1 MPDSR
6 YFELNDDVGLAPPF
20 LTGKDGKPVENPAAG
35 SPEPVQNVS
44 LVVGV
49 PTQTPSGEII
59 DVATSVELK
68 AIPGTRILKIDDV
81 LVASA
86 MGGHPHFHE
95 VDAPSKQDLAGARST
110 TEDARAAGEE
120 A

>member
-6 YFELNDDVGLAPPF
+6 YFELNEDVGLAPKY
-20 LTGKDGKPVENPAAG
+20 LTGSDGEPVENPAAG
-35 SPEPVQNVS
+35 SPEPLQTVS

-49 PTQTPSGEII
+49 PTQVGNDIV
-59 DVATSVELK
+59 DVATSKELK
-68 AIPGTRILKIDDV
+68 PIAGTRIVKIDDP
-81 LVASA
+81 LIASA

-95 VDAPSKQDLAGARST
+95 IDAPKKKDLAGARST

-120 A
+120 V

>member
-6 YFELNDDVGLAPPF
+6 YFELNDDVGLAPAH
-20 LTGKDGKPVENPAAG
+20 LTGSDGQPVENPAAG
-35 SPEPVQNVS
+35 SPEPLQQVS

-49 PTQTPSGEII
+49 PTMVGGDLV
-59 DVATSVELK
+59 DVAQTVELK
-68 AIPGTRILKIDDV
+68 PIAGTRILKVDDA

-95 VDAPSKQDLAGARST
+95 IDAPSQKDLKGARST